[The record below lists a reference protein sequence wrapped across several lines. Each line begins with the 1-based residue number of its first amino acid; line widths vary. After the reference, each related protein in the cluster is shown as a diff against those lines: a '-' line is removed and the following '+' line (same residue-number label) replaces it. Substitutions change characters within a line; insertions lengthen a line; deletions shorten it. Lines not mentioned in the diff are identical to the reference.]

1 MWYWP
6 KYTKM
11 DHEKEET
18 DQLLYSHL
26 IYNNEETA
34 EIWGGKN
41 GVYNKYLTWITDSN
55 VKG

>member
-1 MWYWP
+1 MVLAQVYKNGSW
-6 KYTKM
+6 KR
-11 DHEKEET
+11 EET

-26 IYNNEETA
+26 IYDNEETA